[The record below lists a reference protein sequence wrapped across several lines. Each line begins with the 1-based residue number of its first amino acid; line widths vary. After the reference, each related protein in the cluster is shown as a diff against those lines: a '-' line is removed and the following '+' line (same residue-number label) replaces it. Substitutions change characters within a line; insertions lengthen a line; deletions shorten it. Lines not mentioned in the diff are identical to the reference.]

1 MLRVLIGVVLLGT
14 LFLVAPVG
22 AAPPSNQALIQR
34 MVPGG
39 KVISG
44 WGAPRSGGRF
54 HQGIDI
60 QAPAGT
66 TIRTLAGGTVT
77 SAGWDTLGGNTVL
90 LRDRTGRRQ
99 YFAHLIRPSAL
110 HAGQR
115 IADGAIIGYVG
126 QTGDAQGT
134 VNHLHWQLSNKNG
147 AWVDPLQELPKLAT
161 DLGLGSTPPPATTTP
176 PPSSPQQPPP
186 APPHGGGVRIIDP
199 RALLQEIGIA
209 VLPPGW

>member
-14 LFLVAPVG
+14 LLVAAPVS
-22 AAPPSNQALIQR
+22 AAPPSNQTLIQR

-44 WGAPRSGGRF
+44 WGAPRSGGRL

-66 TIRTLAGGTVT
+66 PIRTLAGGTVT
-77 SAGWDTLGGNTVL
+77 SAGWDTLGGNTVM
-90 LRDRTGRRQ
+90 LRYRTGRRQ

-110 HAGQR
+110 HAGQA
-115 IADGAIIGYVG
+115 IADGALIGYVG

-134 VNHLHWQLSNKNG
+134 VNHLHWQVSTTSG
-147 AWVDPLQELPKLAT
+147 AWVNPLQELPKLAA
-161 DLGLGSTPPPATTTP
+161 DLGLGSAPPPATTTP
-176 PPSSPQQPPP
+176 PPSASRQ
-186 APPHGGGVRIIDP
+186 
-199 RALLQEIGIA
+199 
-209 VLPPGW
+209 